1 MHKAAPRINSAVL
14 PLLGIGVFIN
24 YIDRG
29 NLATAAPLMRG
40 ELHLSG
46 TQIGLLMSA
55 FFWVYVPAQ
64 ILAGWLAERINA
76 YRTLALGLALWSLA
90 TIGTGMVSGFAALIA
105 LRLLLGLG
113 ESATFPCM
121 SKLLAQHVP
130 PENLGMANGITFM
143 GLGLGPAFGT
153 FAGGMLMAQFGWRNV
168 FLLFGVASLL
178 WLLPWWAATPH
189 ATVRQ
194 PATQRGEGPSFAAIL
209 ARRELWGTA
218 LGHFCGLYAFYFVLS
233 WLPLYLVNER
243 GFSMQSMARLG
254 GAIYI
259 VYAASIYLTG
269 VIADRAIASGLSV
282 NTVRKAG
289 ATISL
294 SAAAISLVTV
304 ATGGPA
310 VAVGGLFCAGVAFG
324 LGSANVFTIP
334 QTLAGPTAAGK
345 WVAVQN
351 CVGNFGG
358 ILAPIVTGMVI
369 DRTGH
374 FFWAFI
380 AAACVSALGVL
391 GWGVLV
397 RRVEPLAWTE
407 AA

>member
-1 MHKAAPRINSAVL
+1 MQKAIL

-29 NLATAAPLMRG
+29 NLATAAPLMRS

-46 TQIGLLMSA
+46 TQIGLLLSA
-55 FFWVYVPAQ
+55 FFWIYVPAQ
-64 ILAGWLAERINA
+64 ILAGWLAERIGA
-76 YRTLALGLALWSLA
+76 YRTLAIGLALWSLA
-90 TIGTGMVSGFAALIA
+90 TIGTGAVSSFASLLA

-130 PENLGMANGITFM
+130 PAKLGMANGVTFM

-153 FAGGMLMAQFGWRNV
+153 FAGGLLMAQFGWRNV
-168 FLLFGVASLL
+168 FLLFGAASLL
-178 WLLPWWAATPH
+178 WLLPWWAATRH
-189 ATVRQ
+189 ATVREAVQ
-194 PATQRGEGPSFAAIL
+194 PRGQGPSFIAIL
-209 ARRELWGTA
+209 SRRELWGTA

-243 GFSMQSMARLG
+243 GFSLPSMARVG
-254 GAIYI
+254 GLIYI
-259 VYAASIYLTG
+259 VYAASIFLTG
-269 VIADRAIASGLSV
+269 VVADRAIAAGVSV
-282 NTVRKAG
+282 NAVRKAG
-289 ATISL
+289 ATVSL
-294 SAAAISLVTV
+294 TVAAISLVTV
-304 ATGGPA
+304 AFAGPG
-310 VAVGGLFCAGVAFG
+310 VAIAGLFCAGAAFG

-334 QTLAGPTAAGK
+334 QTLAGPLAAGK
-345 WVAVQN
+345 WVALQN
-351 CVGNFGG
+351 CLGNFGG
-358 ILAPIVTGMVI
+358 ILAPIVTGVVI

-380 AAACVSALGVL
+380 AAAAVSALGVL

-397 RRVEPLAWTE
+397 RRVAPLRWEVTA
-407 AA
+407 

>member
-1 MHKAAPRINSAVL
+1 MQQAAPRINNAIL

-55 FFWVYVPAQ
+55 FFWIYVPAQ

-76 YRTLALGLALWSLA
+76 YRTLAAGLALWSLA
-90 TIGTGMVSGFAALIA
+90 TIGTGLVSGFGELLA

-130 PENLGMANGITFM
+130 PAKLGMANGVTFM

-153 FAGGMLMAQFGWRNV
+153 FAGGLLMAQFGWRNV

-178 WLLPWWAATPH
+178 WLLPWWAATRH
-189 ATVRQ
+189 ATVQ
-194 PATQRGEGPSFAAIL
+194 AATRPRGEGPSFAAIL
-209 ARRELWGTA
+209 SRRALWGTA

-254 GAIYI
+254 GLIYI
-259 VYAASIYLTG
+259 VYAASIFLTG
-269 VIADRAIASGLSV
+269 VVSDRAIAAGVAV

-289 ATISL
+289 ATLSL
-294 SAAAISLVTV
+294 SAAAVSLVVV
-304 ATGGPA
+304 AAGGATTA
-310 VAVGGLFCAGVAFG
+310 VAGLFCAGVAFG
-324 LGSANVFTIP
+324 IGSANVFTIP

-358 ILAPIVTGMVI
+358 ILAPIVTGIVI

-380 AAACVSALGVL
+380 AAAVVAAMGVL
-391 GWGVLV
+391 GWGVLI
-397 RRVEPLAWTE
+397 RRVEPLRWDVTA
-407 AA
+407 